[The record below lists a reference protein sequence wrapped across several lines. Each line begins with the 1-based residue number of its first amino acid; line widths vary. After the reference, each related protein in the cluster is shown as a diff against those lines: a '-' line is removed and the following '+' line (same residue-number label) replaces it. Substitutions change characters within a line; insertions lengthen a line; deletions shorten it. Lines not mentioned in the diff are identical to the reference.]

1 MAKLLGKADST
12 IAAAALKAGMADVMP
27 DYSELYKEKAKNL
40 KENYETF
47 QTTIENFFDGLTAET
62 SALGDELKEAVT
74 TTMADLSTGSTPD
87 EQGIELFDSY
97 FNGLKQKLKSTKVGK
112 EGEVERAKIRAEMN
126 RVKNSTS
133 GMAETLIDLGVRIE
147 NGDFNANAMGKD
159 RLDVLKAINDK
170 TAKREIVNGNLVYS
184 MPGSDKKITQDDL
197 RKILVSNDPEVSKA
211 VNNVTVGALTTGK
224 TYGTEW
230 QKERQAVVND
240 YKEGFTTKEALS
252 FEMHKPQGNLK
263 YSWAE
268 YLAGKGD
275 KKYNMQIWASLRDA
289 GLEGIPEDKNGDG
302 KITELDFANAEN
314 GIAMIKRLTQISEDG
329 FNLGI
334 TKQVYSEFL
343 ADTVAKKEFDD
354 GKTLLNRT
362 RGKGKVSSEQ
372 GITDL
377 LPSVPDG
384 KSIKLGFYASGAM
397 VPVRKSD
404 AVSVM
409 ENIQAGLPFGVGEP
423 RKFYSYVNGN
433 WYENFKEGD
442 NEESESFVGSV
453 KNLVANAL
461 GTSNNK
467 DFMNLTTTVA
477 PASTVST
484 NLTVDNNGVVIEQPA
499 DVKAQE
505 NIFKQLSIASN
516 DDDAADGL
524 NKALGLTDRRTD
536 GKQPYMFMPWFAA
549 APFMPNQK
557 IAKGEMGTGI
567 LSSDAAESDDLML
580 YNARTGEVIMD
591 SATGERRR
599 FKSGDAIADFNSQ
612 TGSAEAKEIIDLL
625 TELGIYSDSGA
636 NSGVGS
642 KYPVKKDKSE

>member
-1 MAKLLGKADST
+1 MATSLLGKADAT
-12 IAAAALKAGMADVMP
+12 IAGMSLKEAMADVTP
-27 DYSELYKEKAKNL
+27 NL
-40 KENYETF
+40 KGVYDEKVKTQALL
-47 QTTIENFFDGLTAET
+47 QTEVESYFDGLNKQNNALSDTLDET
-62 SALGDELKEAVT
+62 LNTTVEGADTEETQEMYNNYINVLRDELENVPKGRDG
-74 TTMADLSTGSTPD
+74 DL
-87 EQGIELFDSY
+87 Q
-97 FNGLKQKLKSTKVGK
+97 
-112 EGEVERAKIRAEMN
+112 RAKIKAKIN
-126 RVKNSTS
+126 RLKDNAGTTNQ
-133 GMAETLIDLGVRIE
+133 TLIDLKTQVLDKDYNTDGTGGPTLAFLNQIANGSVKRSISSDGRIVFTNPATGE
-147 NGDFNANAMGKD
+147 EVDEKGLKALIATKDPSLNAGFNKVTTSANAVGKTGTNFD
-159 RLDVLKAINDK
+159 KKRQSYINDYYDSFTTK
-170 TAKREIVNGNLVYS
+170 TGFADNIHRRQEGLEFTFAEYLSGKGDGTEN
-184 MPGSDKKITQDDL
+184 MKIFDAL
-197 RKILVSNDPEVSKA
+197 RKIMPD
-211 VNNVTVGALTTGK
+211 
-224 TYGTEW
+224 
-230 QKERQAVVND
+230 QI
-240 YKEGFTTKEALS
+240 
-252 FEMHKPQGNLK
+252 PQ
-263 YSWAE
+263 
-268 YLAGKGD
+268 
-275 KKYNMQIWASLRDA
+275 
-289 GLEGIPEDKNGDG
+289 DKNSDG
-302 KITELDFANAEN
+302 KITADDFASPENA
-314 GIAMIKRLTQISEDG
+314 IKLIKSLTQINNPAEEGG
-329 FNLGI
+329 FNFQLA
-334 TKQVYSEFL
+334 KQVAAEFYT
-343 ADTVAKKEFDD
+343 DNVAKKEHED
-354 GKTLLNRT
+354 GMAIFNKASNK
-362 RGKGKVSSEQ
+362 GKGSDEEES
-372 GITDL
+372 TDL

>member
-12 IAAAALKAGMADVMP
+12 ITAAALKAGMADVMP
-27 DYSELYKEKAKNL
+27 DYSELYKQKAENL

-97 FNGLKQKLKSTKVGK
+97 FNELKQKLKTTKVGK

-224 TYGTEW
+224 IYGTEW

-354 GKTLLNRT
+354 GKTLLNRSQRKGNVIEEKGT
-362 RGKGKVSSEQ
+362 GFLATKKGVNSGSLGYYVFPDYNSAKFAYDQFNLASKGEKAKFSIGKAQYVFDVEGDNAYKWIEKTAGGGQKVLGKTTETIGPDGF
-372 GITDL
+372 GITDPDFLKINNFGGSIEEFEGLSSKKNRPDDLKDTQLSLNVEDMSLSESGLIGKLNNL
-377 LPSVPDG
+377 LPDIYSTDKGYNFQTAKTGRDGQGFNKFGDIIGLYDKAGIAVRYPYDYKIKSLRRQFVTFKTGGETAAEREEMFRDMIKTLEGIGVYETMSVPTG
-384 KSIKLGFYASGAM
+384 K
-397 VPVRKSD
+397 
-404 AVSVM
+404 
-409 ENIQAGLPFGVGEP
+409 
-423 RKFYSYVNGN
+423 
-433 WYENFKEGD
+433 
-442 NEESESFVGSV
+442 
-453 KNLVANAL
+453 
-461 GTSNNK
+461 
-467 DFMNLTTTVA
+467 
-477 PASTVST
+477 
-484 NLTVDNNGVVIEQPA
+484 
-499 DVKAQE
+499 
-505 NIFKQLSIASN
+505 
-516 DDDAADGL
+516 
-524 NKALGLTDRRTD
+524 
-536 GKQPYMFMPWFAA
+536 
-549 APFMPNQK
+549 
-557 IAKGEMGTGI
+557 
-567 LSSDAAESDDLML
+567 
-580 YNARTGEVIMD
+580 
-591 SATGERRR
+591 
-599 FKSGDAIADFNSQ
+599 
-612 TGSAEAKEIIDLL
+612 LL
-625 TELGIYSDSGA
+625 DE
-636 NSGVGS
+636 
-642 KYPVKKDKSE
+642 K